1 MSSKQ
6 TRYQVFSKQQLVS
19 TGTFKSLKNANTREE
34 AREWKRSASNPSKLA
49 IWDNQSQ
56 TVIS

>member
-6 TRYQVFSKQQLVS
+6 TRYQVFSKQHLVS

-49 IWDNQSQ
+49 IWDKDRKS
-56 TVIS
+56 VV